1 MKLTTRVERLEDGA
15 GMRVCPCHTPKLIT
29 HVEIDE
35 ADIDRT
41 AALNKGGCELC
52 GSPLPISQIVT
63 VIPRGARRNERVC

>member
-1 MKLTTRVERLEDGA
+1 MKLTTRVARLEDGA
-15 GMRVCPCHTPKLIT
+15 GMRVCPCRTPKLIT
-29 HVEIDE
+29 HVEIDG

-63 VIPRGARRNERVC
+63 VIPRGARRNERL